1 MSGRTRYTETFR
13 TTAIRRIVEQGHSV
27 KDVSEDLGVT
37 QKTLY
42 DWLKKLSAIDANK
55 DSASLLK
62 EIEALKAELEK
73 VKAEKEI
80 LKQAAI
86 LIAQQN

>member
-1 MSGRTRYTETFR
+1 MSGRIRYTKDFKAN
-13 TTAIRRIVEQGHSV
+13 AISRIVDQGHAV

-42 DWLKKLSAIDANK
+42 DWLKKLSPESVDN
-55 DSASLLK
+55 DSALLLS
-62 EIEALKAELEK
+62 EIEELKAELEK

-86 LIAQQN
+86 LIAQQG

>member
-1 MSGRTRYTETFR
+1 MSGRTRYTETFK
-13 TTAIRRIVEQGHSV
+13 TTAINRIVDQGHSV

-42 DWLKKLSAIDANK
+42 DWLKKLRAADADN
-55 DSASLLK
+55 DSAALLE
-62 EIEALKAELEK
+62 EIEALKVELEK

-86 LIAQQN
+86 LIAQQT